1 MCECPEEEV
10 PSPWRR
16 AHREPAEGEDKPP
29 SCLDAGTVEAFGADG
44 GGGGGGAYGGVTLGD
59 LADADASVEPG
70 FLAWAEDAS
79 NPWTAEYDSGAG
91 RGGGDGAPG
100 NAQYINLL
108 LNPERFT
115 GYAGPSAA
123 KVWGAIYD
131 ENCFLEG
138 GSGVPE
144 EMAGADECVERR
156 VFYRLISGLHA
167 SISTHIAGEY
177 PMTYD
182 GPDVVEWGPNADDFF
197 TRVRRRRCAAAA
209 AMACSARRAPRSSAR
224 KHARSDARDLA
235 PPSLLFARAASLAP
249 RRHSQ
254 VGYHPKRV
262 ENLYFAFL
270 FVLRAATKA
279 APLLER
285 ASFDTGNA
293 IDDTR
298 TTELVRALVRSPEL
312 AAACP
317 LPFDEATLWRDDAGG
332 ALREQL
338 RARFANISAVMD
350 CVGCEKC
357 KVWGKLQ
364 VLGLGTA
371 LKILFANDDLG
382 ASELTLQR
390 NEVIA
395 LFNTL
400 ERFSKSI
407 MTLQHFLVERYGAD
421 EGAPSD
427 EGEEGSREARGM
439 GMEHGHLAGHL
450 SPSKSPTRAR
460 APPPAFMAHGDEL

>member
-1 MCECPEEEV
+1 M
-10 PSPWRR
+10 
-16 AHREPAEGEDKPP
+16 
-29 SCLDAGTVEAFGADG
+29 
-44 GGGGGGAYGGVTLGD
+44 
-59 LADADASVEPG
+59 
-70 FLAWAEDAS
+70 
-79 NPWTAEYDSGAG
+79 
-91 RGGGDGAPG
+91 
-100 NAQYINLL
+100 
-108 LNPERFT
+108 
-115 GYAGPSAA
+115 
-123 KVWGAIYD
+123 
-131 ENCFLEG
+131 
-138 GSGVPE
+138 
-144 EMAGADECVERR
+144 
-156 VFYRLISGLHA
+156 
-167 SISTHIAGEY
+167 
-177 PMTYD
+177 
-182 GPDVVEWGPNADDFF
+182 
-197 TRVRRRRCAAAA
+197 
-209 AMACSARRAPRSSAR
+209 
-224 KHARSDARDLA
+224 
-235 PPSLLFARAASLAP
+235 
-249 RRHSQ
+249 
-254 VGYHPKRV
+254 GYHPKRV

-407 MTLQHFLVERYGAD
+407 MTLQHFLVERYRAD

-450 SPSKSPTRAR
+450 SPSKSRTRAR

>member
-16 AHREPAEGEDKPP
+16 AHREPAEGEEQPP
-29 SCLDAGTVEAFGADG
+29 SCLDAGTVEAYGADGGG

-91 RGGGDGAPG
+91 RGGGGDGAPG

-197 TRVRRRRCAAAA
+197 TRVRRRGCAAAA
-209 AMACSARRAPRSSAR
+209 AMACSARRAP
-224 KHARSDARDLA
+224 
-235 PPSLLFARAASLAP
+235 P
-249 RRHSQ
+249 
-254 VGYHPKRV
+254 
-262 ENLYFAFL
+262 
-270 FVLRAATKA
+270 
-279 APLLER
+279 LER
-285 ASFDTGNA
+285 AQ
-293 IDDTR
+293 TR
-298 TTELVRALVRSPEL
+298 
-312 AAACP
+312 
-317 LPFDEATLWRDDAGG
+317 
-332 ALREQL
+332 
-338 RARFANISAVMD
+338 
-350 CVGCEKC
+350 
-357 KVWGKLQ
+357 
-364 VLGLGTA
+364 
-371 LKILFANDDLG
+371 
-382 ASELTLQR
+382 
-390 NEVIA
+390 
-395 LFNTL
+395 
-400 ERFSKSI
+400 SI
-407 MTLQHFLVERYGAD
+407 
-421 EGAPSD
+421 
-427 EGEEGSREARGM
+427 
-439 GMEHGHLAGHL
+439 
-450 SPSKSPTRAR
+450 
-460 APPPAFMAHGDEL
+460 